1 MKIFLKSSWLL
12 AACFLA
18 LGAMSPVH
26 AQFSLPGL
34 NNVLGSFR
42 SRPAGEDDLEVATQ
56 AEAAGQWERA
66 AEAYAK
72 SLASIDRAPN
82 VWNPMTLHTLLPAY
96 GRVLTRLGRL
106 DEAEVVLQRAVDTPL
121 QSEFEDGRL
130 AYPEAMRVLAGG
142 ISMGLEASR
151 SMNQNLLLLLDDD
164 DIERAGPLLA
174 PRVPQARQALTL
186 LAEVHARQ
194 GKGDKVLGSWQGPFS
209 KYLTRIDTSAPGMRE
224 MLAYEA
230 EVETLRMANALA
242 ASGSP
247 EQAHAAMQRALQF
260 NATRLRFFAT
270 SPMLEA
276 QLAGFQQRRVL
287 VSALAT
293 QSFRSPMNAAQAQTL
308 IEAIASSKALGSR
321 YIQRRRALL
330 ATDTDRH
337 FASARA
343 RVAMLDNQLMQM
355 PQTGDAGMYAWV
367 QWSNDYS
374 TALAPAMSGLERA
387 GLSTIIGDGSQ
398 TLERTRQHLGQAGW
412 IGFVQYNPVDPQTSA
427 LGPARYLRYTI
438 TSAGLTVKDL
448 GLRRPIDQAITAWRG
463 AIDGKPSAQGL
474 KLTQLL
480 LADLGADVQSR
491 KDWIIEP
498 DGLIA
503 LLPFEALPNGADRL
517 VVEQHTVRYATSMA
531 HFADSDLGGPAPAN
545 GTARIIADAR
555 YDRQDSAVVG
565 TSPLRN
571 ARNKRLGELL
581 LAPLPETRQ
590 EGEAVEQALASMGI
604 RSEMRMGVD
613 ATIDAFAFTTSPQ
626 FLHVAT
632 HGFLLAPALDM
643 DPAQKHR
650 FSVLVPGLMAG
661 LALTPAP
668 RGDFLMAQDLAGLNL
683 RGTQLVVLSAC
694 DTGNGQVDLGE
705 GLTSLRR
712 ATEEAGARA
721 SLTSLWP
728 VPSQVT
734 IKLMGDFYRHLAAG
748 QSHSQ
753 ALQLAKLKVR
763 NSGGSVRDWAGFVLA
778 GADR

>member
-1 MKIFLKSSWLL
+1 MKIFLKSTWLL

-18 LGAMSPVH
+18 LGTTSPVQ
-26 AQFSLPGL
+26 AQFSLPGM
-34 NNVLGSFR
+34 NDVLGAF
-42 SRPAGEDDLEVATQ
+42 RPAVKKDLQDASQ
-56 AEAAGQWERA
+56 AEAAGQWDRA
-66 AEAYAK
+66 ADAYARE
-72 SLASIDRAPN
+72 LASIDRAPN
-82 VWNPMTLHTLLPAY
+82 VWTPMTLLTVLPAY
-96 GRVLTRLGRL
+96 GRVLARLGRL
-106 DEAEVVLQRAVDTPL
+106 DEAEVVLQRAVDMPL
-121 QSEFEDGRL
+121 QPSAGGGL
-130 AYPEAMRVLAGG
+130 ALPDPLRVLAGVF
-142 ISMGLEASR
+142 SMGSEIAR
-151 SMNQNLLLLLDDD
+151 SMNQNAFLLLDDD
-164 DIERAGPLLA
+164 DIEKAGPLVA

-194 GKGDKVLGSWQGPFS
+194 GKGDKVLDSWQGPFS
-209 KYLTRIDTSAPGMRE
+209 KYLAHIDTSAPEMRE

-247 EQAHAAMQRALQF
+247 DQARAAMQRALQF
-260 NATRLRFFAT
+260 NASRLRFFAR
-270 SPMLEA
+270 SPVLEA

-293 QSFRSPMNAAQAQTL
+293 QSFRSPMNAEQAQTL
-308 IEAIASSKALGSR
+308 VEAVASSKALGSR
-321 YIQRRRALL
+321 YVQRRRALL
-330 ATDTDRH
+330 ATDADRH
-337 FASARA
+337 FAGARA
-343 RVAMLDNQLMQM
+343 KMATLDNQLMQM
-355 PQTGDAGMYAWV
+355 SQTGEAGIAAWV

-374 TALAPAMSGLERA
+374 AALAPAMPGLERA
-387 GLSTIIGDGSQ
+387 GLSMMIGDGSQ
-398 TLERTRQHLGQAGW
+398 ALTRTRQQLGQAGW

-427 LGPARYLRYTI
+427 LGPARYLRYTV
-438 TSAGLTVKDL
+438 TPAGLTVRDL
-448 GLRRPIDQAITAWRG
+448 GLRRPIDQAITVWRG
-463 AIDGKPSAQGL
+463 TIDGKPSAAGT
-474 KLTQLL
+474 KLAQLL

-503 LLPFEALPNGADRL
+503 LLPFEALPNGADHL

-531 HFADSDLGGPAPAN
+531 HFSDSELSASAAPK

-555 YDRQDSAVVG
+555 YDRQDNAAAG
-565 TSPLRN
+565 ISPLRDG
-571 ARNKRLGELL
+571 RNKRLGDLL

-590 EGEAVEQALASMGI
+590 EGEAVEQALRSMGI
-604 RSEMRMGVD
+604 RSDVRTGKD
-613 ATIDAFAFTTSPQ
+613 ATIDAFVFTAAPQ

-643 DPAQKHR
+643 EPLQKHR
-650 FSVLVPGLMAG
+650 VSVLVPGLMAG

-694 DTGNGQVDLGE
+694 DTGNGQVDVGE

-712 ATEEAGARA
+712 AAEEAGARA

-734 IKLMGDFYRHLAAG
+734 VKLMSDFYQHLASG

-763 NSGGSVRDWAGFVLA
+763 NSGSSIRDWAGFVLA

>member
-1 MKIFLKSSWLL
+1 MDLL
-12 AACFLA
+12 
-18 LGAMSPVH
+18 
-26 AQFSLPGL
+26 
-34 NNVLGSFR
+34 
-42 SRPAGEDDLEVATQ
+42 T
-56 AEAAGQWERA
+56 
-66 AEAYAK
+66 
-72 SLASIDRAPN
+72 I
-82 VWNPMTLHTLLPAY
+82 LPAY
-96 GRVLTRLGRL
+96 GRVLARLGRL
-106 DEAEVVLQRAVDTPL
+106 DEAEVVLQRAVDMPL
-121 QSEFEDGRL
+121 QPGAGGSLL
-130 AYPEAMRVLAGG
+130 ALPDPLRVLAGVF
-142 ISMGLEASR
+142 SMGSEIVR
-151 SMNQNLLLLLDDD
+151 SMNQNLLLLDDD

-174 PRVPQARQALTL
+174 PRVTQAQQALTL

-194 GKGDKVLGSWQGPFS
+194 GKGDKVLDSWQGPFS
-209 KYLTRIDTSAPGMRE
+209 KYLDHIDTSAPEMRD
-224 MLAYEA
+224 MLAYEG

-247 EQAHAAMQRALQF
+247 DQARAAMQRALQF
-260 NATRLRFFAT
+260 NAFRLKYFAGNH
-270 SPMLEA
+270 PALEM
-276 QLAGFQQRRVL
+276 QMGGFQQRRVL
-287 VSALAT
+287 VSALVT
-293 QSFRSPMNAAQAQTL
+293 QSFRSPMNAEQAQAL
-308 IEAIASSKALGSR
+308 VEAIASSKALGSR
-321 YIQRRRALL
+321 YVQRRRALL
-330 ATDTDRH
+330 ATDADRH
-337 FASARA
+337 FAGARA
-343 RVAMLDNQLMQM
+343 RMATLDNQLMQM
-355 PQTGDAGMYAWV
+355 PQTGEAGVTAWV
-367 QWSNDYS
+367 QWSNDYIA
-374 TALAPAMSGLERA
+374 ALAPAMPGLERT
-387 GLSTIIGDGSQ
+387 GLSAMIGDGSQ
-398 TLERTRQHLGQAGW
+398 ALVRTRQRLGQAGW

-427 LGPARYLRYTI
+427 LGPAHYLRYTV
-438 TSAGLTVKDL
+438 TPAGLTVKDL

-463 AIDGKPSAQGL
+463 AIDGKLSAAGT
-474 KLTQLL
+474 KLAQLL

-531 HFADSDLGGPAPAN
+531 HFADADVSASAAAK

-555 YDRQDSAVVG
+555 YDRQDSAAVG
-565 TSPLRN
+565 TSPLRD
-571 ARNKRLGELL
+571 ASNKRLGDLL

-604 RSEMRMGVD
+604 RSEMRMGAD
-613 ATIDAFAFTTSPQ
+613 ATIDAFAFTTAPQ

-632 HGFLLAPALDM
+632 HGFLLAPAVDM

-650 FSVLVPGLMAG
+650 VSVLIPGLMAG
-661 LALTPAP
+661 LALTPAA

-694 DTGNGQVDLGE
+694 DTGNGQVDVGE

-721 SLTSLWP
+721 SMTSLWP
-728 VPSQVT
+728 VPSQITV
-734 IKLMGDFYRHLAAG
+734 KLMTDFYRHLAAG

>member
-1 MKIFLKSSWLL
+1 MKIFRKSSWLL
-12 AACFLA
+12 AACFVA
-18 LGAMSPVH
+18 LGANNPVQ
-26 AQFSLPGL
+26 AQFSLPGVAD
-34 NNVLGSFR
+34 VLSAF
-42 SRPAGEDDLEVATQ
+42 RPAGNADLQDATQ
-56 AEAAGQWERA
+56 AEAAGQWDRA
-66 AEAYAK
+66 AESYARA
-72 SLASIDRAPN
+72 LASLDRAPN
-82 VWNPMTLHTLLPAY
+82 AWTPMTLLTVLPAY
-96 GRVLTRLGRL
+96 GRVLARLGRL
-106 DEAEVVLQRAVDTPL
+106 DEAEVVLQRAVNMPL
-121 QSEFEDGRL
+121 QPGSGGSPL
-130 AYPEAMRVLAGG
+130 AMPNPLRVLAGVF
-142 ISMGLEASR
+142 SMGSEMSR
-151 SMNQNLLLLLDDD
+151 SMNHNLLLLDDD
-164 DIERAGPLLA
+164 DIEKAGSLLA

-194 GKGDKVLGSWQGPFS
+194 GKGDKVLDSWQGPFS
-209 KYLTRIDTSAPGMRE
+209 KYLAHIDASDPEMRV
-224 MLAYEA
+224 MLAYGA

-247 EQAHAAMQRALQF
+247 EQARAAMQRAMQF
-260 NATRLRFFAT
+260 NASRLRFFAT
-270 SPMLEA
+270 SPVLEA

-293 QSFRSPMNAAQAQTL
+293 QSFRSPMSAEQAQDL
-308 IEAIASSKALGSR
+308 VEAIASSKALGSR
-321 YIQRRRALL
+321 YVQRRRALL
-330 ATDTDRH
+330 ATDVDRH
-337 FASARA
+337 FSGARA
-343 RVAMLDNQLMQM
+343 RMATLDNQLMQM
-355 PQTGDAGMYAWV
+355 PQTGEAGVAAWV
-367 QWSNDYS
+367 QWSNYYS
-374 TALAPAMSGLERA
+374 AALAPAMPGLERA
-387 GLSTIIGDGSQ
+387 GLSAMIGDGSEA
-398 TLERTRQHLGQAGW
+398 LARTRQQLVQAGW

-427 LGPARYLRYTI
+427 LGPARYLRYTV
-438 TSAGLTVKDL
+438 TPVGLTVKDL

-463 AIDGKPSAQGL
+463 AIDGKPSAAGT
-474 KLTQLL
+474 KLAQLL

-531 HFADSDLGGPAPAN
+531 HFADSGLRASTAGK

-555 YDRQDSAVVG
+555 YDRQNGAAAGMSR
-565 TSPLRN
+565 LRDGS
-571 ARNKRLGELL
+571 NKRLGDLL

-590 EGEAVEQALASMGI
+590 EGEAVEQALESMGI
-604 RSEMRMGVD
+604 RSEMRTGAD
-613 ATIDAFAFTTSPQ
+613 ATVDAFAFTTAPQ

-643 DPAQKHR
+643 DPLQKHR
-650 FSVLVPGLMAG
+650 VSVLVPGLMAG

-694 DTGNGQVDLGE
+694 DTGNGQVDVGE

-734 IKLMGDFYRHLAAG
+734 VKLMTDFYRHLAAG

-763 NSGGSVRDWAGFVLA
+763 NSGGSIRDWAGFVLA